1 VIDLLLIA
9 LLLLADA
16 DTGRVTT
23 EGYRVWSWSCPYRK
37 EAKCHAKCRK
47 ERHAAT
53 SSTPL
58 FWVAQHSSG
67 CSHVDHSQRVQADET
82 KKQWKQGTKRKVGL
96 FQREVL
102 LSPSKTKMPFKK
114 VRRELRAKGIVVDK
128 SNNSAFQQ
136 AHRQAKDDKF
146 KSDTGCEVKDKNK
159 IGALMCLLEEHS
171 YDTKKDSA
179 GSDFSEDTTYVMN
192 GWKIDVQTQYIAFL
206 VTTDKL
212 LRNIYLQAK
221 SGAPSYIAVDCTH
234 RLVNKGHACIVFGTM
249 DLEQKFHKVAYGM
262 ISTKG
267 QGCHEHCF
275 EMLIDAVNAQA
286 TRENLPA
293 VN

>member
-1 VIDLLLIA
+1 MLIQGGSLRRA
-9 LLLLADA
+9 TAFGA
-16 DTGRVTT
+16 GAA
-23 EGYRVWSWSCPYRK
+23 PI
-37 EAKCHAKCRK
+37 
-47 ERHAAT
+47 ERRRNATRNAERNGTPPRAARRC
-53 SSTPL
+53 SGL
-58 FWVAQHSSG
+58 HSSC

-179 GSDFSEDTTYVMN
+179 GSDFSEDTTFVMN

-293 VN
+293 VRKAVQHRQSSLH